1 MEKNEPTS
9 LPARH
14 TLVLASA
21 SPRRRELL
29 TALGL
34 SFTVKVSDAD
44 ETAPGGTPPKEAAA
58 YAARKKAEAVAAI
71 SDAAATVLAADTVV
85 DLAGKA
91 LGKPKDRAD
100 AARML
105 SSLSGRTHYVH
116 TAVTVAKRNR
126 FLSAVDTT
134 AVTFRPLTEEEIE
147 AYIATGEP
155 MDKAGAYGIQGLGG
169 ALVSET
175 DGEFDTVVGL
185 PCRLVVR
192 LLREIEE

>member
-1 MEKNEPTS
+1 MEKNELTCT
-9 LPARH
+9 PAHH

-44 ETAPGGTPPKEAAA
+44 ETAPHGAGPREAAA

-71 SDAAATVLAADTVV
+71 ADADATVLAADTVV
-85 DLAGKA
+85 DLAGRA
-91 LGKPKDRAD
+91 LGKPRDRED

-105 SSLSGRTHYVH
+105 RSLSGRTHYVH

-134 AVTFRPLTEEEIE
+134 AVSFRLLTEQEIE

-169 ALVSET
+169 ALVEGT

-185 PCRLVVR
+185 PCRLVDR